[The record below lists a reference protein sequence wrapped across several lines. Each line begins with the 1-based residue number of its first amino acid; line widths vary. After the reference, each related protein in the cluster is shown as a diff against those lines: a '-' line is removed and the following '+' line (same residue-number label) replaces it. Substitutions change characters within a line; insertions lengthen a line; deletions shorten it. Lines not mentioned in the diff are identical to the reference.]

1 MRPRRIWIL
10 TSSED
15 YHDSGYLILVSY
27 DLRVPG
33 SRERLQREHRRWRV
47 EAAIEILDSDHA
59 VLIIRPGT
67 ARKLGF

>member
-1 MRPRRIWIL
+1 L

-15 YHDSGYLILVSY
+15 YHDSWLLILVAY

-33 SRERLQREHRRWRV
+33 SRERLRREHRLLR
-47 EAAIEILDSDHA
+47 ADATIEILDSDHA

-67 ARKLGF
+67 ERKLGL